1 MDSLVVG
8 CFHVLAVINDTAVN
22 ILAYVFGEHRAQTPL
37 LGV

>member
-8 CFHVLAVINDTAVN
+8 CFHVLAAIKDTAVN
-22 ILAYVFGEHRAQTPL
+22 ILAYVFGEHWAQTPL